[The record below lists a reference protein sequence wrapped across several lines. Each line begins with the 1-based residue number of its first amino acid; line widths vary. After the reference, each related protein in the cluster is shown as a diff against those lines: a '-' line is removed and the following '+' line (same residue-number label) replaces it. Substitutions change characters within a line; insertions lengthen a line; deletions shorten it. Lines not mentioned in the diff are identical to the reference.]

1 MASIRR
7 CDRHK
12 FDKRQK
18 QCYNKHVAKKKGG
31 NEILMKKDDKASI
44 SLKKVISISIILL
57 FVMGIGVMAASSKLN
72 NVKIILSDGYEMD
85 VLTSKT
91 KISEILDENH
101 IIMLP
106 NEKVIPGLDEE
117 IPDNK
122 TIKIAKNSLATSE
135 NNKTESEELTMDMV
149 LNNYNSVTEKV
160 IKEQVTIAYE
170 TETKDLS
177 TGDGPKEEKV
187 VQNGVDGVK
196 EVSYK
201 VKYVN
206 GEEKEKVQISENIT
220 QNPVNCIKEIRNK
233 KVATTTSRSSS
244 SLNTA
249 TVQTSAESTPS
260 VTSNKSSL
268 ASKVEG
274 LTPKVTTL
282 NTSAYCAASC
292 GGNTK
297 TACGATASPWY
308 TVAAGKGYAIG
319 TIIYIPYFA
328 DQPNGGWFVVQDR
341 GGAISNN
348 RLDVY
353 MSSYSQCTS
362 FGRRNLECYIYEF

>member
-1 MASIRR
+1 MVR
-7 CDRHK
+7 
-12 FDKRQK
+12 
-18 QCYNKHVAKKKGG
+18 KKK
-31 NEILMKKDDKASI
+31 KFKYQ
-44 SLKKVISISIILL
+44 
-57 FVMGIGVMAASSKLN
+57 
-72 NVKIILSDGYEMD
+72 KIF
-85 VLTSKT
+85 
-91 KISEILDENH
+91 
-101 IIMLP
+101 
-106 NEKVIPGLDEE
+106 
-117 IPDNK
+117 
-122 TIKIAKNSLATSE
+122 
-135 NNKTESEELTMDMV
+135 
-149 LNNYNSVTEKV
+149 
-160 IKEQVTIAYE
+160 
-170 TETKDLS
+170 
-177 TGDGPKEEKV
+177 
-187 VQNGVDGVK
+187 
-196 EVSYK
+196 
-201 VKYVN
+201 
-206 GEEKEKVQISENIT
+206 T

-249 TVQTSAESTPS
+249 TVQASTKNTPS
-260 VTSNKSSL
+260 VTNNKSSL

>member
-18 QCYNKHVAKKKGG
+18 QCYNKYVAKKKGG

-249 TVQTSAESTPS
+249 TVQASTENTPS
-260 VTSNKSSL
+260 VTNNKSSL

>member
-57 FVMGIGVMAASSKLN
+57 FVMGIGVMAASTKLN

-206 GEEKEKVQISENIT
+206 GEEKEKVQKSENIT

-249 TVQTSAESTPS
+249 TVQASTKNTPS
-260 VTSNKSSL
+260 VTNNKSSL

>member
-1 MASIRR
+1 
-7 CDRHK
+7 
-12 FDKRQK
+12 
-18 QCYNKHVAKKKGG
+18 
-31 NEILMKKDDKASI
+31 MKKDDKASI

-122 TIKIAKNSLATSE
+122 TIKIAKNSFATSE
-135 NNKTESEELTMDMV
+135 NNKTESEELTMDTV

-244 SLNTA
+244 SINTA
-249 TVQTSAESTPS
+249 SVQASSENTPS
-260 VTSNKSSL
+260 ITNNKSSL

>member
-249 TVQTSAESTPS
+249 TVQASTKNTPS
-260 VTSNKSSL
+260 VTNNKSSL

>member
-249 TVQTSAESTPS
+249 TVQASTENTPS
-260 VTSNKSSL
+260 VTNNKSSL

>member
-1 MASIRR
+1 
-7 CDRHK
+7 
-12 FDKRQK
+12 
-18 QCYNKHVAKKKGG
+18 
-31 NEILMKKDDKASI
+31 MKKDDKASI

-220 QNPVNCIKEIRNK
+220 QNPVNCIK
-233 KVATTTSRSSS
+233 
-244 SLNTA
+244 
-249 TVQTSAESTPS
+249 
-260 VTSNKSSL
+260 
-268 ASKVEG
+268 
-274 LTPKVTTL
+274 
-282 NTSAYCAASC
+282 
-292 GGNTK
+292 
-297 TACGATASPWY
+297 
-308 TVAAGKGYAIG
+308 
-319 TIIYIPYFA
+319 
-328 DQPNGGWFVVQDR
+328 
-341 GGAISNN
+341 
-348 RLDVY
+348 
-353 MSSYSQCTS
+353 
-362 FGRRNLECYIYEF
+362 

>member
-122 TIKIAKNSLATSE
+122 TIKIAKNSLATSG

-249 TVQTSAESTPS
+249 TVQASTKNTPS
-260 VTSNKSSL
+260 VTNNKSSL

>member
-1 MASIRR
+1 MNLTSLACFKTLNW
-7 CDRHK
+7 CDIADCVE
-12 FDKRQK
+12 F
-18 QCYNKHVAKKKGG
+18 
-31 NEILMKKDDKASI
+31 
-44 SLKKVISISIILL
+44 VISAISPTHNSSCSNALII
-57 FVMGIGVMAASSKLN
+57 F
-72 NVKIILSDGYEMD
+72 ILVVS
-85 VLTSKT
+85 
-91 KISEILDENH
+91 
-101 IIMLP
+101 P
-106 NEKVIPGLDEE
+106 NTLK
-117 IPDNK
+117 
-122 TIKIAKNSLATSE
+122 
-135 NNKTESEELTMDMV
+135 
-149 LNNYNSVTEKV
+149 
-160 IKEQVTIAYE
+160 
-170 TETKDLS
+170 
-177 TGDGPKEEKV
+177 
-187 VQNGVDGVK
+187 
-196 EVSYK
+196 
-201 VKYVN
+201 
-206 GEEKEKVQISENIT
+206 
-220 QNPVNCIKEIRNK
+220 
-233 KVATTTSRSSS
+233 
-244 SLNTA
+244 
-249 TVQTSAESTPS
+249 TSAISN
-260 VTSNKSSL
+260 NKSSL

>member
-1 MASIRR
+1 
-7 CDRHK
+7 
-12 FDKRQK
+12 
-18 QCYNKHVAKKKGG
+18 
-31 NEILMKKDDKASI
+31 MKKDDKASI

-244 SLNTA
+244 
-249 TVQTSAESTPS
+249 
-260 VTSNKSSL
+260 
-268 ASKVEG
+268 
-274 LTPKVTTL
+274 
-282 NTSAYCAASC
+282 
-292 GGNTK
+292 
-297 TACGATASPWY
+297 
-308 TVAAGKGYAIG
+308 
-319 TIIYIPYFA
+319 
-328 DQPNGGWFVVQDR
+328 
-341 GGAISNN
+341 
-348 RLDVY
+348 
-353 MSSYSQCTS
+353 
-362 FGRRNLECYIYEF
+362 

>member
-1 MASIRR
+1 
-7 CDRHK
+7 
-12 FDKRQK
+12 
-18 QCYNKHVAKKKGG
+18 
-31 NEILMKKDDKASI
+31 
-44 SLKKVISISIILL
+44 
-57 FVMGIGVMAASSKLN
+57 
-72 NVKIILSDGYEMD
+72 
-85 VLTSKT
+85 
-91 KISEILDENH
+91 
-101 IIMLP
+101 
-106 NEKVIPGLDEE
+106 
-117 IPDNK
+117 
-122 TIKIAKNSLATSE
+122 
-135 NNKTESEELTMDMV
+135 MDMV

-249 TVQTSAESTPS
+249 TVQASTENTPS
-260 VTSNKSSL
+260 VTNNKSSL

>member
-1 MASIRR
+1 
-7 CDRHK
+7 
-12 FDKRQK
+12 
-18 QCYNKHVAKKKGG
+18 
-31 NEILMKKDDKASI
+31 MKKDDKASI

-57 FVMGIGVMAASSKLN
+57 FIMGIGVMAASSKLN
-72 NVKIILSDGYEMD
+72 NVKIILSNGYEMD

-91 KISEILDENH
+91 KVSEILAENH
-101 IIMLP
+101 IIVLP
-106 NEKVIPGLDEE
+106 SEKIIPGTDEE
-117 IPDNK
+117 ISDNK
-122 TIKIAKNSLATSE
+122 TIKITKNNSTSE
-135 NNKTESEELTMDMV
+135 NNNTDETSEELSMEKV
-149 LNNYNSVTEKV
+149 LSSYDSVTEKI

-187 VQNGVDGVK
+187 VQNGVDGTK
-196 EVSYK
+196 EATYK
-201 VKYVN
+201 VKYLN
-206 GEEKEKVQISENIT
+206 GQETEKAQISEEVI
-220 QNPVNCIKEIRNK
+220 QNPVNCIKEIKNK
-233 KVATTTSRSSS
+233 KIATATSRSSS
-244 SLNTA
+244 TISTSTA
-249 TVQTSAESTPS
+249 NVENQAKPS
-260 VTSNKSSL
+260 ISNSNSSL

-297 TACGATASPWY
+297 TSCGATASPWY

-328 DQPNGGWFVVQDR
+328 NQPNGGWFVVQDR
-341 GGAISNN
+341 GGAITNN
-348 RLDVY
+348 KLDVY
-353 MSSYSQCTS
+353 MSSYSECTS